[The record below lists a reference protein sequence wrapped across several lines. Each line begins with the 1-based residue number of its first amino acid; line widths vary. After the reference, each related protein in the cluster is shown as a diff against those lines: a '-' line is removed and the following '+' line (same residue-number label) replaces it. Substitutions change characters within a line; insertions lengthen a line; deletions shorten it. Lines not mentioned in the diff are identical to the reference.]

1 MRGRPKQTEDI
12 RITKYEQT
20 IYEFDNPEYRD
31 EGYRSVWNFDDK
43 KSPSGA
49 YKVVHHFPKGE
60 KAKKPKIDKGRN
72 YNKKAP
78 VVLVFTAP
86 KLVGVPETAIVV
98 DCGVGNKFIEQ
109 YKLKYNL

>member
-1 MRGRPKQTEDI
+1 M
-12 RITKYEQT
+12 
-20 IYEFDNPEYRD
+20 
-31 EGYRSVWNFDDK
+31 VK
-43 KSPSGA
+43 KLIIKKGLQHISEPLK
-49 YKVVHHFPKGE
+49 KVMK

-78 VVLVFTAP
+78 VVLVFKTSNRSNAKTKMKIFRNENIDYVLTAP